1 MALKMILDSLDG
13 VSEEI
18 AAHYTKKGEK
28 FELQAEGAKS
38 QADIDRLQTALNSE
52 RATSKEWKTKA
63 EAWGDRK
70 PEEVIPMLDKYPE
83 LEAAAESGKK
93 KLDQTQIDGIV
104 NGRLAPL
111 QRERDQFKKDADD
124 RAAKIAEFEAKETKR
139 TIFDTVRGLA
149 TETKAKPDSYGSE
162 YGALML
168 LSKEIF
174 TVDANG
180 QVVVKEGVPG
190 MTHGTLAKDAFAEI
204 QSKHSYLWPDS
215 VGGSSSGSNPS
226 PGGQANPFK
235 FNNLTDRATFAG
247 QFPDK
252 VDAMVKAA
260 GLQNAWQLH
269 PEKK

>member
-13 VSEEI
+13 LSEEI

-38 QADIDRLQTALNSE
+38 QADIDRLQVALNAE
-52 RATSKEWKTKA
+52 RALKTEWKTKA

-111 QRERDQFKKDADD
+111 QRELDATKKAADE
-124 RAAKIAEFEAKETKR
+124 RAAKIAEYEAKETKR
-139 TIFDTVRGLA
+139 TIFDAVRGLA

-215 VGGSSSGSNPS
+215 VGGSSSGSSQTPS
-226 PGGQANPFK
+226 GPANPFK
-235 FNNLTDRATFAG
+235 SNDMSARSIWAG
-247 QFPDK
+247 QNPDK
-252 VDAMVKAA
+252 VEKAVKDA
-260 GLQNAWQLH
+260 GLPNAWTLH

>member
-38 QADIDRLQTALNSE
+38 QADIDRLQLALNKE
-52 RATSKEWKTKA
+52 RGLKTEWQTKA

-83 LEAAAESGKK
+83 LEASAEAGKK
-93 KLDQTQIDGIV
+93 KLDEKQIEAIV
-104 NGRLAPL
+104 NGRTAPL
-111 QRERDQFKKDADD
+111 QRELDAVKKTADE
-124 RAAKIAEFEAKETKR
+124 RASKIAEFETKETR
-139 TIFDTVRGLA
+139 RVIFDTVRGLA
-149 TETKAKPDSYGSE
+149 TETKANPEAYSSE
-162 YGALML
+162 YGGLML
-168 LSKEIF
+168 LAERMF
-174 TVDANG
+174 TIDAAG
-180 QVVVKEGVPG
+180 AVVVKEGVQG

-204 QSKHSYLWPDS
+204 QSKHAYLWPAS
-215 VGGSSSGSNPS
+215 VGGSSGGSNPN
-226 PGGQANPFK
+226 PQGPTNPFK
-235 FNNLTDRATFAG
+235 GNNMAARAAFES

-252 VDAMVKAA
+252 VAKAVSDA
-260 GLQNAWQLH
+260 GLKNAWDMH